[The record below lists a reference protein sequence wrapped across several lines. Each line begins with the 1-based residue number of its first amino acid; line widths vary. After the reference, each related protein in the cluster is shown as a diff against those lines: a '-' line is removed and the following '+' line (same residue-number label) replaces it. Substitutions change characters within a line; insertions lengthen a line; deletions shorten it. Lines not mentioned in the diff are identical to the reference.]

1 MSDYLAGM
9 RPDEILS
16 AKLRAIYV
24 NYGYRI
30 YKVNRFEAYD
40 LYVQNKNFLT
50 DERILTFTDLNG
62 HLKALKP
69 DITLSVV
76 RNTRDEALPVRVC
89 YSESAYR
96 VPRGETGFHEIM
108 QTGVEYIGC
117 CDDAVLAEIIL
128 LAEKS
133 LMAISDRYA
142 LDISHMGLVSE
153 LLKSAQVP
161 EADFSIVLEMIRKKD
176 RHGLR
181 AYADMNKMSH
191 QACELLDMLIVL
203 NGPIRPALSQLSTVA
218 VSEACTGILKRLSR
232 IVDIVESVW
241 QGYLNLDFSVLS
253 DMRYYNGLTLS
264 GFIDGIPSP
273 VLAGGQYDPLLSRL
287 GREGQGIGFA
297 VYLNQIDRCLDEQAE
312 HEPSCVMIGQDPK
325 AAFIEAEKKRVH
337 GPVVLMPQ
345 EKDGDPQC

>member
-1 MSDYLAGM
+1 MNDCVAGM

-16 AKLRAIYV
+16 AKLRAIYA

-62 HLKALKP
+62 RLKALKP

-76 RNTRDEALPVRVC
+76 RNTRDETLPVRVC

-96 VPRGETGFHEIM
+96 VPRGENGFHEIM
-108 QTGVEYIGC
+108 QTGVEYIGS
-117 CDDAVLAEIIL
+117 CDEAVLAEILL

-133 LMAISDRYA
+133 LRAISEQYA
-142 LDISHMGLVSE
+142 LDISHMGLVSQ
-153 LLKSAQVP
+153 LLLSAQVP
-161 EADFSIVLEMIRKKD
+161 EGDFGTVLEMVRRKD
-176 RHGLR
+176 RHGLQ
-181 AYADMNKMSH
+181 AYAAAQGMEKK
-191 QACELLDMLIVL
+191 ACELLDMLIVL
-203 NGPIRPALSQLSTVA
+203 NGPVQKALDVLRTFE
-218 VSEACTGILKRLSR
+218 VSEACTRIMDRLSR
-232 IVDIVESVW
+232 IADIVDSVW
-241 QGYLNLDFSVLS
+241 QGNLNLDFSVLS

-273 VLAGGQYDPLLSRL
+273 VLAGGQYDPLLKKL

-297 VYLNQIDRCLDEQAE
+297 VYLNQIDRQFEKQQ
-312 HEPSCVMIGQDPK
+312 EPEPECVRIDGDPK
-325 AAFIEAEKKRVH
+325 AAFIEAERKRAS
-337 GPVVLMPQ
+337 GPVILMPQ
-345 EKDGDPQC
+345 GKEGDFRC